1 MSNRQKNFKEQ
12 AVRLIT
18 QSLENASAEHPL
30 DLHGIMNVER
40 PSLGNTVPVH
50 IYRTVRLFAL
60 REALGADVSSAVLKI
75 CGRSAAAR
83 LGISTVPELVQTMN
97 QFCLCRAEIESESS
111 RKVVIT
117 AEECATCAGVPP
129 IGEPL
134 CHFESG
140 LIEGALSGALAQQVQ
155 VTETECWGL
164 GDRICRWVATPCKT
178 SSGDDSLEAVI
189 SLVGHTATQ
198 MKNALV
204 VSRKNRELREAYHR
218 LRESERLKN
227 DLVHM
232 VVHDL
237 RVPLTAITA
246 SLQTLRELEDGKL
259 GRQQK
264 NLLDISIS
272 GTDSLM
278 QMINDILD
286 IAKLEERRLVIKKEP
301 SNLKSIIEKSM
312 EQLGIVAAR
321 RKVQL
326 LTNLPGSLPSIPADA
341 DRMHRVVMNLL
352 SNALHHTP
360 RGGRVSVTAGVTGNN
375 LMRISVHDTGEG
387 IPHDALE
394 RIFDKFAQV
403 ESCKTRRRSSS
414 GLGLTFCKLVVEA
427 HGGSIWAES
436 KPDDGSTIHFELPLE

>member
-1 MSNRQKNFKEQ
+1 
-12 AVRLIT
+12 
-18 QSLENASAEHPL
+18 
-30 DLHGIMNVER
+30 
-40 PSLGNTVPVH
+40 
-50 IYRTVRLFAL
+50 
-60 REALGADVSSAVLKI
+60 
-75 CGRSAAAR
+75 
-83 LGISTVPELVQTMN
+83 
-97 QFCLCRAEIESESS
+97 
-111 RKVVIT
+111 
-117 AEECATCAGVPP
+117 
-129 IGEPL
+129 
-134 CHFESG
+134 
-140 LIEGALSGALAQQVQ
+140 
-155 VTETECWGL
+155 
-164 GDRICRWVATPCKT
+164 
-178 SSGDDSLEAVI
+178 
-189 SLVGHTATQ
+189 
-198 MKNALV
+198 
-204 VSRKNRELREAYHR
+204 
-218 LRESERLKN
+218 
-227 DLVHM
+227 
-232 VVHDL
+232 
-237 RVPLTAITA
+237 
-246 SLQTLRELEDGKL
+246 
-259 GRQQK
+259 
-264 NLLDISIS
+264 IS
-272 GTDSLM
+272 GTDSLR
-278 QMINDILD
+278 QRINDILD

-341 DRMHRVVMNLL
+341 DRMHRVIMNLL